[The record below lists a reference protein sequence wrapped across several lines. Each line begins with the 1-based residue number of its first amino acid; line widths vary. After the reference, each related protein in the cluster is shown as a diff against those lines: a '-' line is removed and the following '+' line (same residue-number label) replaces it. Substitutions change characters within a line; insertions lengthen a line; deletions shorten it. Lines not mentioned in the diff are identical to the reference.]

1 MCAQRLRIGLP
12 SGSLQD
18 ATLEL
23 FAKAGFWISSG
34 KRSYKPSVDDSE
46 LEIRLLRAQEISR
59 YVERGFLDC
68 GITGKDWI
76 AENDSHI
83 VVIADL
89 PYSKASS
96 TPPRWVLVVPDN
108 SPSLPVAHLTVNLI
122 ATAALTSPIHSFPP
136 T

>member
-34 KRSYKPSVDDSE
+34 KRSYKPSVDDTE

-59 YVERGFLDC
+59 YVEHGYLDC

-76 AENDSHI
+76 EENNSDVELI
-83 VVIADL
+83 ENL
-89 PYSKASS
+89 QYSKATSS
-96 TPPRWVLVVPDN
+96 PTRWVLVVTQN
-108 SPSLPVAHLTVNLI
+108 SSIQTINDLQGKRI
-122 ATAALTSPIHSFPP
+122 ATEAVGLTKRVFESR
-136 T
+136 